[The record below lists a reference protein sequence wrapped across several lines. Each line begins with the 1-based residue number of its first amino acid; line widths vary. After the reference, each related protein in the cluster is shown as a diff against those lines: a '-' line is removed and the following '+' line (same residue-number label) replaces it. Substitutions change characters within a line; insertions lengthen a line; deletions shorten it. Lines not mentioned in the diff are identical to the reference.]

1 MSQSFEVIMMV
12 CFGLSWPASVM
23 KSYTC
28 RTTQGKSLTFE
39 IFVWIGYIAGI
50 AGKIISH
57 NITYV
62 LVFYVINILM
72 VSVDICLYFRN
83 KRLDAAAAAA
93 RNS

>member
-1 MSQSFEVIMMV
+1 MSQIFEVIMMI
-12 CFGLSWPASVM
+12 CFGLSWPVSVM

-39 IFVWIGYIAGI
+39 IFIWIGYIAGI

-83 KRLDAAAAAA
+83 KRLDAAAAP
-93 RNS
+93 RNN